1 MSWNVYFDSYSTIA
15 HVTCYTAIVFQTKT
29 LHGMERDQS
38 IAVAAYMFS
47 LTI

>member
-1 MSWNVYFDSYSTIA
+1 MIWNVYFDSYSTIA
-15 HVTCYTAIVFQTKT
+15 YVTCYTAIVFQTKT

-38 IAVAAYMFS
+38 IAATAYMFS